1 MQFITFIYD
10 NDHAHVLMYMDINAL
25 WFWYHY
31 ILFNILINIILLS
44 K

>member
-25 WFWYHY
+25 WFYHY